1 MHHSDPNFNQ
11 DQSDEDRDATRTANV
26 LASIDLDTN
35 APDGDIE
42 TAKLGVAIRDS
53 AKRDLPEASESLRA
67 AILDRFDSVD
77 STPVATASDR
87 STAKVWRR
95 HVAIIAA
102 SAASLLFAL
111 SFWSRNAVEQS
122 IVPVAVELNDSNVPY
137 TKQAT
142 QHYTVQVPSPDPDAK
157 QYTVTVPYTEQ
168 VTQSY
173 MVQVP
178 QAMQQAGQGIA
189 GKTWRAP
196 AKATSNR
203 SGEASPKMF
212 EQASRDFFDVEKF
225 AEMKGKRWDSK
236 DPMAASGTQGRWET
250 QINRAWLEDLPA
262 PKLPGAEA
270 RKDGFRFVESHS
282 AEQYEALPENPF
294 VRVDAQPRSTFSI
307 DVDTAS
313 YANTRRFLNSG
324 QLPPPN
330 AVRIEEFLNYFQYDY
345 PQPEGDAPFSVNM
358 EVAQCPW
365 KTENKLLRIG
375 IKGKEIQRQKRPA
388 SNLVFLLDVSGSMR
402 ANDKLPL
409 MKQGLSMMVKHLR
422 EDDFVSI
429 VTYAGN
435 AGVLLSST
443 SGDQV
448 DVITSAI
455 ESVQSGGSTN
465 GSAGIDRAYEMAVE
479 NFVKDGTNRVI
490 LATDGDLNV
499 GITDDQALTQLIQS
513 KAGEGVFLTV
523 LGFGTGNLKDAKM
536 EKLADNGNGNYAY
549 IDSSREA
556 HKVLVKQ
563 MSGNLVTIA
572 KDVKLQLEF
581 NPKHVGAY
589 RLIGYENRMLANADF
604 ANDKKDAGEIGA
616 GHTVTALY
624 ELVSAESLNKQSD
637 DGDSQQEK
645 RPLKYQKT
653 VAGEPNKEIKLS
665 EEGESDELLTL
676 LLRHKNP
683 DANKS
688 VKSEEYVCEN
698 TDVDFAKASADF
710 RFAAGVASFGML
722 LRGSKHAGT
731 ATLNSVQKI
740 ASGAVGDDVDGNR
753 SEMIDLVRKSIELQQ

>member
-1 MHHSDPNFNQ
+1 M
-11 DQSDEDRDATRTANV
+11 
-26 LASIDLDTN
+26 
-35 APDGDIE
+35 
-42 TAKLGVAIRDS
+42 
-53 AKRDLPEASESLRA
+53 
-67 AILDRFDSVD
+67 
-77 STPVATASDR
+77 
-87 STAKVWRR
+87 
-95 HVAIIAA
+95 
-102 SAASLLFAL
+102 
-111 SFWSRNAVEQS
+111 
-122 IVPVAVELNDSNVPY
+122 
-137 TKQAT
+137 
-142 QHYTVQVPSPDPDAK
+142 
-157 QYTVTVPYTEQ
+157 
-168 VTQSY
+168 
-173 MVQVP
+173 
-178 QAMQQAGQGIA
+178 
-189 GKTWRAP
+189 
-196 AKATSNR
+196 
-203 SGEASPKMF
+203 
-212 EQASRDFFDVEKF
+212 
-225 AEMKGKRWDSK
+225 
-236 DPMAASGTQGRWET
+236 
-250 QINRAWLEDLPA
+250 
-262 PKLPGAEA
+262 
-270 RKDGFRFVESHS
+270 
-282 AEQYEALPENPF
+282 
-294 VRVDAQPRSTFSI
+294 
-307 DVDTAS
+307 
-313 YANTRRFLNSG
+313 
-324 QLPPPN
+324 
-330 AVRIEEFLNYFQYDY
+330 
-345 PQPEGDAPFSVNM
+345 
-358 EVAQCPW
+358 
-365 KTENKLLRIG
+365 
-375 IKGKEIQRQKRPA
+375 
-388 SNLVFLLDVSGSMR
+388 
-402 ANDKLPL
+402 
-409 MKQGLSMMVKHLR
+409 
-422 EDDFVSI
+422 
-429 VTYAGN
+429 
-435 AGVLLSST
+435 LSST

-624 ELVSAESLNKQSD
+624 ELVSPESLNKQSD

-688 VKSEEYVCEN
+688 VKSEEYVCKN

>member
-77 STPVATASDR
+77 STSIATASDR
-87 STAKVWRR
+87 SAAKMWRR
-95 HVAIIAA
+95 HAAIVAA
-102 SAASLLFAL
+102 SAASLLFML

-122 IVPVAVELNDSNVPY
+122 IVPVAVDLNDSKTNETNESIRTDSHQVSVRY
-137 TKQAT
+137 TKQNDQT
-142 QHYTVQVPSPDPDAK
+142 YTVQVPSPASDTQP
-157 QYTVTVPYTEQ
+157 YTASVPYTEQ
-168 VTQSY
+168 E
-173 MVQVP
+173 
-178 QAMQQAGQGIA
+178 
-189 GKTWRAP
+189 
-196 AKATSNR
+196 SNKDV
-203 SGEASPKMF
+203 EASPNMS
-212 EQASRDFFDVEKF
+212 EQASRYFFDAGKF
-225 AEMKGKRWDSK
+225 AEMKAKGWDSK

-375 IKGKEIQRQKRPA
+375 IKGREIQRRKRPA

-409 MKQGLSMMVKHLR
+409 MKQGLRTMVKHLR

-499 GITDDQALTQLIQS
+499 GITDDKALTQLIQS

-556 HKVLVKQ
+556 HKVLVNQ

-572 KDVKLQLEF
+572 KDVKLQLKF

-589 RLIGYENRMLANADF
+589 RLIGYENRTLANADF

-624 ELVSAESLNKQSD
+624 ELVTAESLKKQSE

-645 RPLKYQKT
+645 RPLKYQET
-653 VAGEPNKEIKLS
+653 VAGEPNKEMKLS
-665 EEGESDELLTL
+665 DEAESDELLTVR
-676 LLRHKNP
+676 LRHKNP

-688 VKSEEYVCEN
+688 VKSEEYVCKN
-698 TDVDFAKASADF
+698 TDVDFAKASVDF